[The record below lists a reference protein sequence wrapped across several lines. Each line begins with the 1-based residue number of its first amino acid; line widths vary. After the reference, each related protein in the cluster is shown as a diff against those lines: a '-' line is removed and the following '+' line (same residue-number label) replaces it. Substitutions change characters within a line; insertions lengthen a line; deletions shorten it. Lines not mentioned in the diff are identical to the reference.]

1 MLRKTLITSAIT
13 LSLLAPMIASADVV
27 TDTSGIEINKP
38 INVQKSYDL
47 VVSDLS
53 SDDYSATVSKYDD
66 SRNDKEMAKT
76 QVDVGNL
83 HITGGGSDPYL
94 FEISLTQ
101 SGIDKVKAET
111 GATDMEITEAK
122 IIAKIG
128 GTSSSDPDMYGS
140 MKALTTDTMPDVG
153 HPIVIVNRSVG
164 SKTVSDSQALR
175 EVMVDAAASKDK
187 QQNKHEISSDANKIL
202 KDSGTQLIAGANVSP
217 TNINQKVRNE
227 SQGVSKKTFEKQQ
240 AAEKRKQLM
249 KQIVNVS
256 WRLAGILIIVL
267 GAGLLAWMVW
277 FFRKRKEM

>member
-1 MLRKTLITSAIT
+1 M
-13 LSLLAPMIASADVV
+13 APMIASADVV

-101 SGIDKVKAET
+101 SGIDKIKAET

-175 EVMVDAAASKDK
+175 EVMVDAATSKDK

-202 KDSGTQLIAGANVSP
+202 KNSGAQLIAGANVSP
-217 TNINQKVRNE
+217 TNINQKIRNE

-240 AAEKRKQLM
+240 TAEKRKQLM

-267 GAGLLAWMVW
+267 GAGLLAWIVW

>member
-1 MLRKTLITSAIT
+1 MWKKVLISSIFV
-13 LSLLAPMIASADVV
+13 LSFAAPIGVSADVV
-27 TDTSGIEINKP
+27 TDTTGIEINKP

-66 SRNDKEMAKT
+66 SRNNKEMAKT

-83 HITGGGSDPYL
+83 HIAGGGSDPYL

-111 GATDMEITEAK
+111 GATDMEIAEAK

-175 EVMVDAAASKDK
+175 EVMVDAASSQDKEQSKHK
-187 QQNKHEISSDANKIL
+187 ISSDANKIL
-202 KDSGTQLIAGANVSP
+202 KDSGTQLISGADVSP

-227 SQGVSKKTFEKQQ
+227 SQGVSKKTFEKRQ

-249 KQIVNVS
+249 KQIVNVG
-256 WRLAGILIIVL
+256 WRLVGILIIIL
-267 GAGLLAWMVW
+267 GAGLLAWIVW
-277 FFRKRKEM
+277 FFKKRKEM

>member
-38 INVQKSYDL
+38 TNVQKSYDL

-111 GATDMEITEAK
+111 GATDTEITEAR

-164 SKTVSDSQALR
+164 SKTVSDSQELR
-175 EVMVDAAASKDK
+175 EVMVDAAASQDK

-202 KDSGTQLIAGANVSP
+202 KDSGMQLIAGANVSP

-267 GAGLLAWMVW
+267 GAGWLAWIVW

>member
-1 MLRKTLITSAIT
+1 MWRKTLMISAIMVSMMT
-13 LSLLAPMIASADVV
+13 PMIASADVV
-27 TDTSGIEINKP
+27 TGTSGIEINKP

-53 SDDYSATVSKYDD
+53 SDDYSVTVSKYDD

-94 FEISLTQ
+94 LEISLTQ

-111 GATDMEITEAK
+111 GATDMEIAEAK

-140 MKALTTDTMPDVG
+140 MKALATNNMPNVG
-153 HPIVIVNRSVG
+153 HPIMIVNRSVG

-175 EVMVDAAASKDK
+175 EVMVDAASSQDK
-187 QQNKHEISSDANKIL
+187 QQNEHKISSDANKIL
-202 KDSGTQLIAGANVSP
+202 KDSGTKLIAGADVSP

-227 SQGVSKKTFEKQQ
+227 SQSVSKKTFEKQQ

-249 KQIVNVS
+249 NQIVNVG

-267 GAGLLAWMVW
+267 GAGLLAWIVW
-277 FFRKRKEM
+277 LFKKRKGM